1 MNELAQTP
9 GGDGSAARAAEL
21 RVGLFGPFRITD
33 AAGADRTPKGAKAK
47 ALVAMVL
54 MAPDQCRSRPYLAQS
69 LWSDRAQAQA
79 LASLRQAISEIRSA
93 LGPAADAFQADR
105 KAVAF
110 RPGAV
115 ETDIDA
121 AQEKTAQGLPFLED
135 VQSTDGALSEWLA
148 QMRGQFSVQERLAR
162 RLPVEIRSAGSAD
175 EMHHRL
181 LTHGIAN
188 SIGDWCALRIA
199 AIADDPDRLARN
211 GPEDLAQ
218 YLLSTRV
225 EASGERAAAHV
236 ALAEGEPYA
245 PKWSMSA
252 AITADPVA
260 LLDDSEMLRLV
271 NRTVERTML
280 DLAPGHAD
288 AATNDYLAAGTLGAV
303 RLIFRNRPGDLKLAK
318 TQLARNFEVH
328 RKGIYLAWL
337 AYVTTLERAE
347 KDFRDQRALQENADA
362 LCRKALELDPYGS
375 MTLALVSYTSSF
387 ILGDRA
393 RGVELATQALE
404 INRANP
410 LAWLFRGAAYS
421 LEGDG
426 ERGLRDS
433 EYSQR
438 IQGGGFYS
446 YVVDTFSCAAATSAG
461 MLDDAVRYAE
471 RASKKAPLYRAPLRY
486 LTAIHAARGDMEE
499 LRLAI
504 RRLRRLEPEFTI
516 DSLRDKEYPV
526 PGLRAIGLVK
536 SV

>member
-1 MNELAQTP
+1 
-9 GGDGSAARAAEL
+9 
-21 RVGLFGPFRITD
+21 
-33 AAGADRTPKGAKAK
+33 
-47 ALVAMVL
+47 
-54 MAPDQCRSRPYLAQS
+54 
-69 LWSDRAQAQA
+69 
-79 LASLRQAISEIRSA
+79 
-93 LGPAADAFQADR
+93 
-105 KAVAF
+105 
-110 RPGAV
+110 
-115 ETDIDA
+115 
-121 AQEKTAQGLPFLED
+121 
-135 VQSTDGALSEWLA
+135 
-148 QMRGQFSVQERLAR
+148 MRGQFSVQERLAR

-225 EASGERAAAHV
+225 EANGERAAAHV